1 MKKKKLMTKKIY
13 FSLYFFVIGEQIFGA
28 IVALI
33 SSFIFAYSMNS
44 IGEILKEMGRKE
56 NQFKLDM
63 SNLTQYMNQ
72 RNLDS
77 QILIKI
83 KKYMEYLYIE

>member
-1 MKKKKLMTKKIY
+1 
-13 FSLYFFVIGEQIFGA
+13 
-28 IVALI
+28 
-33 SSFIFAYSMNS
+33 MNS

-63 SNLTQYMNQ
+63 SNLTLYMNQ
-72 RNLDS
+72 RNLDPH
-77 QILIKI
+77 ILIKI